1 MIGYLASN
9 HALIAAFAP
18 RPVRRTR
25 GETLALNRV
34 FKMAPKLSD
43 YFHDGEIIAAKG
55 GLDRP
60 ISGLAI
66 DSRRVVPGNL
76 FFAIPGLR
84 ADGATFI
91 DEATGRGA
99 VAVVTEK
106 MPAHPPAK
114 VTFIQVADARAALAR
129 VSQRYFKFPDR
140 DMTVVGVTGTSGK
153 TTVSHLIKH
162 FLNGDQR
169 VGLLGTIN
177 YDLGN
182 RTVPSF
188 RTTPEAL
195 DIYGMMAQM
204 RDAGCRQAV
213 MEVSSHGIAQQ
224 RVLGLQFGAAVF
236 TNLTRD
242 HLDYHKT
249 LAAYFDVKT
258 RLFNGETGA
267 TPRVA
272 VVNLDDAYGAQLI
285 AKIPAH
291 VRTVTFGETPTA
303 QVRAENVVLD
313 SRHTTFRLI
322 WPKSSVASPAAETNS
337 LIIDA
342 PLIGRFNLSNLLA
355 AIATAWSLGRDP
367 VVFLAKMR
375 AFKGVPGRMERI
387 DEGQPFNVLV
397 DYAHTEDAL
406 RNALAM
412 LRPITPGRLMVVFGC
427 GGNRDRAQRPL
438 MVRAVQAF
446 ADFAIATA
454 DNPRNETV
462 SEIFAD
468 MQAGVTA
475 PEKITW
481 IDDRRRAISL
491 ALDACKPGDCLLIAG
506 KGHESYQE
514 FAATVVP
521 FDDREVARELIAL
534 KTVRT

>member
-43 YFHDGEIIAAKG
+43 YFEESEIVALKG
-55 GLDRP
+55 SLERP
-60 ISGLAI
+60 ISGLVI
-66 DSRRVVPGNL
+66 DSRRVVPGQL

-91 DEATGRGA
+91 DEAMSRGA

-114 VTFIQVADARAALAR
+114 VTFIQVTDARAALAR
-129 VSQRYFKFPDR
+129 VSQRFFKFPDR

-169 VGLLGTIN
+169 VGLIGTIN
-177 YDLGN
+177 YDLGA

-213 MEVSSHGIAQQ
+213 MEVSSHGIDQQ
-224 RVLGLQFGAAVF
+224 RVLGLQLGAAVF
-236 TNLTRD
+236 TNLTHD

-249 LAAYFDVKT
+249 IETYFDVKA
-258 RLFNGETGA
+258 RLFNGETGP
-267 TPRVA
+267 TPKVA
-272 VVNLDDAYGAQLI
+272 VVNLDDAYGSQLT
-285 AKIPAH
+285 ARIPAS
-291 VRTVTFGETPTA
+291 VRTVTFGETPVA
-303 QVRAENVVLD
+303 HVRAENVSLNFKN
-313 SRHTTFRLI
+313 TTFKLI
-322 WPKSSVASPAAETNS
+322 WPAGEMN
-337 LIIDA
+337 IDS
-342 PLIGRFNLSNLLA
+342 PLIGRYNLSNLLA

-367 VVFLAKMR
+367 FVFLAKMR

-387 DEGQPFNVLV
+387 EEGQPFNVLV
-397 DYAHTEDAL
+397 DYAHTDDAL
-406 RNALAM
+406 RNALSM
-412 LRPITPGRLMVVFGC
+412 LRAITPGRLMVVFGC
-427 GGNRDRAQRPL
+427 GGNRDRAKRPL
-438 MVRAVQAF
+438 MVQAVQQF

-462 SEIFAD
+462 AEIFAD

-481 IDDRRRAISL
+481 IDDRRRAINL

-514 FAATVVP
+514 LADTVVP
-521 FDDREVARELIAL
+521 FDDREVARELLAAKML
-534 KTVRT
+534 RA